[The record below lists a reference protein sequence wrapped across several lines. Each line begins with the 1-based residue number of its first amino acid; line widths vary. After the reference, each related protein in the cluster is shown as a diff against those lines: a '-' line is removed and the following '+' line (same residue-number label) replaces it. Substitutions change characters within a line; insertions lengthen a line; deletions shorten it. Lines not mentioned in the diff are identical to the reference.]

1 LLGFKLLSVERTLKE
16 HLDWLQAR
24 LKNVNE
30 QLMDCDSRAQA
41 NRLQVEIRAIELA
54 ITHYQAAL
62 EIENRIISD
71 RL

>member
-1 LLGFKLLSVERTLKE
+1 MERTLKE

-24 LKNVNE
+24 LKTVNE
-30 QLMDCDSRAQA
+30 QLMDCDSRTQA

-54 ITHYQAAL
+54 IAHYQPAL
-62 EIENRIISD
+62 EIENRIITG

>member
-1 LLGFKLLSVERTLKE
+1 VERTLKE

-24 LKNVNE
+24 LKTVNE
-30 QLMDCDSRAQA
+30 QLMDCECRAQA

-54 ITHYQAAL
+54 IAHYQAAL
-62 EIENRIISD
+62 EIEDRIISD

>member
-1 LLGFKLLSVERTLKE
+1 VERTLKE

-24 LKNVNE
+24 LKTVNE
-30 QLMDCDSRAQA
+30 QLMDCDSRTQA

-54 ITHYQAAL
+54 IAHYQAAL

>member
-1 LLGFKLLSVERTLKE
+1 
-16 HLDWLQAR
+16 
-24 LKNVNE
+24 
-30 QLMDCDSRAQA
+30 MDCDSRTQA

-54 ITHYQAAL
+54 IAHYQAAL

>member
-1 LLGFKLLSVERTLKE
+1 MERTLKE

-24 LKNVNE
+24 LKTVNE
-30 QLMDCDSRAQA
+30 QLMDCDSRTQA

-54 ITHYQAAL
+54 IAHYQAAL